1 MVILNSHCSFYI
13 AATLFSRY
21 VYPNLWNRYCSELFF
36 IKKRILMFA
45 GSHILI
51 SWQCLSFAICI
62 SKSIRFIVMWSH
74 YLKDSPY
81 LFSGLSFLLYQTV
94 ARNKLKGRKDLFCL
108 ISKRKSLWEDVECL
122 HIFAINFLSNIL
134 TLIVI
139 YIPG

>member
-1 MVILNSHCSFYI
+1 MVIWNSHCSFYF

-36 IKKRILMFA
+36 YQKEDFNVCWQ
-45 GSHILI
+45 SHIDFLTM
-51 SWQCLSFAICI
+51 
-62 SKSIRFIVMWSH
+62 SIFCHLYFQKHQIHRKTH

-134 TLIVI
+134 TLTVV